1 MRDYAD
7 LEIGLHRRDGTTW
20 RVELRYNQP
29 LSDVDTR
36 LDIEGPMVAAID
48 PAALHQ
54 LRDDEEA
61 YGRALGAALLD
72 GPVGEG
78 YRVAVATSQAQGVTL
93 RVRLLVGPSATALHG
108 VRWETMRDPRD
119 GSPLLTDEN
128 IVFSRYLSS
137 LDWRRVGLTPKT
149 ALRALVVVADP
160 QNVDE
165 YGDRELAPVRTE
177 EEQARACA
185 GLDPVPTRVLTGP
198 DATEENL
205 FAELRDGCDVLHL
218 VCHGYLV
225 GAGESVLLLC
235 DADGRA
241 APVTGSA
248 LVERIRDLAR
258 TPRLIVLASCQS
270 AGDDGSRSTDGG
282 VLAALGPRLAEAGVP
297 AVLAMQG
304 DVSMATVARFLP
316 VFFRELHRDGQVDR
330 AVAAARAGVRDRDDW
345 WVPALFMRL
354 RSGRIWYTP
363 GFGGSGADRFEKFPA
378 LVNDIRK
385 RKCTPILGPGLSDQ
399 LLGSRQTLAQRW
411 AKNFRFP
418 MAPQLRDD
426 LPQVAQ
432 YLSVNLSR
440 QFPRD
445 ELSRYLREEL
455 LAAFGDELGEQIRG
469 QHPDEVSLRTLM
481 TEAWRVRHAAGLPDP
496 YRILAALPLPLY
508 VTTQPWNLLA
518 EALRAAG
525 RSPRVD
531 TYRWKQL
538 DGGADWYDADDDPA
552 EDAQDDP
559 GNDPE
564 WAFHVD
570 PDPERRR
577 AAAEAGW
584 PPAVLTRGGP
594 YRPSEAEPLVYHLF
608 GHIARPRSLVL
619 TEDDYFDFLIG
630 VTRDRDLVPSRVRRA
645 FADSS
650 LMFLGFR
657 LDEWDF
663 RVLHRTILNQEGN
676 RSDSYTSVA
685 VQIDPEEGRNVEPE
699 RARRYLERYFGSS
712 NITIYWGST
721 ESFIKEL
728 GDAWAARS

>member
-29 LSDVDTR
+29 LTDADTR
-36 LDIEGPMVAAID
+36 LDIEGPLVTAID

-61 YGRALGAALLD
+61 YGRRLGAALLD
-72 GPVGEG
+72 GPVEEA
-78 YRVAVATSQAQGVTL
+78 YRVAVATSQTQGVTL
-93 RVRLLVGPSATALHG
+93 RVRLLVGPSAAALHG

-137 LDWRRVGLTPKT
+137 LDWRRVGLSPKSS
-149 ALRALVVVADP
+149 LRALVVVAGPD
-160 QNVDE
+160 NAGE
-165 YGDRELAPVRTE
+165 YGDRELAAVDVAGE
-177 EEQARACA
+177 EERARA

-198 DATEENL
+198 DATEERL
-205 FAELRDGCDVLHL
+205 FAELHEGCDVLYL
-218 VCHGYLV
+218 VCHGYRV
-225 GAGESVLLLC
+225 GAGESVLLLS

-241 APVTGSA
+241 APVTGST

-270 AGDDGSRSTDGG
+270 AGTDGESRSADGG

-304 DVSMATVARFLP
+304 DVSMATIARFMP
-316 VFFRELHRDGQVDR
+316 VFFRELQRDGQVDR
-330 AVAAARAGVRDRDDW
+330 AVAAARSAVRDRDDW

-363 GFGGSGADRFEKFPA
+363 GFSGSGADGFEKFPA
-378 LVNDIRK
+378 LVNDIRR
-385 RKCTPILGPGLSDQ
+385 RKCTPILGPGMSDQ
-399 LLGSRQTLAQRW
+399 LLGSRQRLAQRW

-445 ELSRYLREEL
+445 ELSRYLRAEL
-455 LAAFGDELGEQIRG
+455 LAAFDDELGDHVRG

-481 TEAWRVRHAAGLPDP
+481 SEAWRVRHAAGQSDP
-496 YRILAALPLPLY
+496 YAILASLPLPLY

-518 EALRAAG
+518 EALRAVG
-525 RSPRVD
+525 RSPQVD
-531 TYRWKQL
+531 TYRWKRL
-538 DGGADWYDADDDPA
+538 DGDTGWDEPDD
-552 EDAQDDP
+552 EQDD
-559 GNDPE
+559 DPE

-584 PPAVLTRGGP
+584 PPPVLTRDGA

-650 LMFLGFR
+650 LLFLGFR

-663 RVLHRTILNQEGN
+663 RVLHRTVLSQEGN
-676 RSDSYTSVA
+676 RSDSYTNVA

-699 RARRYLERYFGSS
+699 RARRYLERYFDSS